1 MPIGM
6 MVHHSIII
14 QWALDPT
21 SQSIY
26 TMCVIL
32 SKNSQIFMK
41 KRLTF
46 HAENHQ
52 SHFLANEQSKF
63 PMVFDTFLPLKK
75 RLEFGWTFETLW
87 SSRCVH
93 WILCSSC
100 CIIVKTSSSD
110 CHLLRFQ
117 SFDTLTSCSPW
128 AVRSILLAL
137 TCPYFCGRTVWKIGG
152 RSPKNKSFLFNQT
165 KKADRDNPIGI
176 LAV

>member
-75 RLEFGWTFETLW
+75 DLNLGGLLKLCDLAAVFIGFCARAAALLSKLHHRIAICFASNHLTHSPRVLLEQCDPFF
-87 SSRCVH
+87 
-93 WILCSSC
+93 
-100 CIIVKTSSSD
+100 
-110 CHLLRFQ
+110 LL
-117 SFDTLTSCSPW
+117 
-128 AVRSILLAL
+128 
-137 TCPYFCGRTVWKIGG
+137 
-152 RSPKNKSFLFNQT
+152 
-165 KKADRDNPIGI
+165 
-176 LAV
+176 